1 MSYMPD
7 DPVFLFFVIPLLL
20 VALLFVFLQW
30 KERKKRVSRYKDME
44 ARALQLGGRFVGD
57 RQKIPKHAASRFSLF
72 RLSPTGAEA
81 HGVMEFPRGE
91 YLITV
96 FDFEL
101 RRQRETSIH
110 QTVAMV
116 RKPGM
121 NLPHFQIKAK
131 RAGKHE
137 RFTQKV
143 PGELSL
149 FGMKLSLDG
158 LKETEFQPLAH
169 HRLRKARDVAES
181 DLHVLSQSRL
191 VSLMDM
197 HENFSMEANG
207 DTVILY
213 QRGHVT
219 EFEELPVFL
228 DLAEKVAVYAEE
240 ALADVTKSSLS
251 LTNNIT
257 VHTS

>member
-1 MSYMPD
+1 MSYIPD

-44 ARALQLGGRFVGD
+44 ARALQLGGRFAGEK
-57 RQKIPKHAASRFSLF
+57 QAIPKEKASGFSLF

-81 HGVMEFPRGE
+81 HGVMEFQRGE

-101 RRQRETSIH
+101 RRERETSIY

-116 RKPGM
+116 RKPGLS
-121 NLPHFQIKAK
+121 LPHFHIKAQ
-131 RAGKHE
+131 RAGRHE

-143 PGELSL
+143 PGELSM

-169 HRLRKARDVAES
+169 HRLRKAKDVAES

-191 VSLMDM
+191 VSLMNT

-207 DTVILY
+207 DAVILY
-213 QRGHVT
+213 QRGRVT
-219 EFEELPVFL
+219 ALEELPVFL
-228 DLAEKVAVYAEE
+228 DLAEKAAVYAEE
-240 ALADVTKSSLS
+240 ALAA
-251 LTNNIT
+251 
-257 VHTS
+257 